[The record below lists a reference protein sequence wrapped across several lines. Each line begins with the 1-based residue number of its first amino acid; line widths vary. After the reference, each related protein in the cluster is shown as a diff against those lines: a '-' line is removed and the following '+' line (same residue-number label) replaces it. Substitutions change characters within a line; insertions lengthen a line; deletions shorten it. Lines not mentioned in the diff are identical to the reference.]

1 MVRLASLLLLLLAL
15 SLASAAPAAARP
27 CMSVKVKRNFG
38 YYRAE
43 NLRARKVGCR
53 KARKV
58 ARNFGRQLI
67 GSSGSTVALGY
78 SCSYV
83 RPVRNK
89 VYRVL
94 CEKGAKEIR
103 WRERLEAT

>member
-1 MVRLASLLLLLLAL
+1 
-15 SLASAAPAAARP
+15 
-27 CMSVKVKRNFG
+27 VKRNFG
-38 YYRAE
+38 FYHAE
-43 NLRARKVGCR
+43 NLRTRQVGC
-53 KARKV
+53 ARARRV
-58 ARNFGRQLI
+58 ARGFGGQLI
-67 GSSGSTVALGY
+67 GSSGSTDALGY

-103 WRERLEAT
+103 WRERLEIDDAMG